1 MRTDNTFSSD
11 EVQLVTFTLG
21 DESFGLNIMHVQEV
35 IRMPSIT
42 RVPQAPAY
50 VDGMTN
56 LRGHILPVV
65 DTRTK
70 FGMEKAEQNT
80 SSRVIVV
87 DTGGRAIGLNVD
99 AVSEVLRVASKN
111 IEGAPASLSDSV
123 DRTSITGVVKLDG
136 GKRLVMVLDAAS
148 LFGQEAIRKDRRQS
162 KADRQKTE
170 ALLDEVQIVSFKV
183 GREEFGLEID
193 KVKEIIRFPEIVKVP
208 NVPDYIKGIISLR
221 DTLMPIVDMRTKLG
235 TGSDEVTT
243 TTRVVVVDVAGAF
256 VGLTVDQV
264 YEVIRIPRSIIYPP
278 PAAVLS
284 ETGEK
289 ITGIARVDD
298 GQRIIMLMDPQN
310 VISEND
316 LDEISSGE
324 GFSQSESESELSAEM
339 DEKQLVIF
347 KLAGEQYGIDIA
359 QVQEITKMAQ
369 ITAVPRSP
377 KFVQGVVNLR
387 GDVIPVI
394 DMRKRFEVETREY
407 TDRTRIIVSEIN
419 NKKIGLIVDEVMEVL
434 RVSARKFEEVP
445 GIVNDEH
452 GQGYMDGIVNT
463 DNRMIMAL
471 NLENVLESRE
481 WTQLNKMLES
491 NEKKPPSKLKKQN
504 K

>member
-1 MRTDNTFSSD
+1 
-11 EVQLVTFTLG
+11 
-21 DESFGLNIMHVQEV
+21 
-35 IRMPSIT
+35 
-42 RVPQAPAY
+42 
-50 VDGMTN
+50 DGMTN

-70 FGMEKAEQNT
+70 FGMEKAELNA

-87 DTGGRAIGLNVD
+87 DIGGRAIGLNVD
-99 AVSEVLRVASKN
+99 AVSEVLRVDSQD
-111 IEGAPASLSDSV
+111 IEQAPASLSDSV
-123 DRTSITGVVKLDG
+123 DSTSITGVVKLDG

-148 LFGQEAIRKDRRQS
+148 MFGQETIRKGLDQS
-162 KADRQKTE
+162 KPDRQKTEE

-183 GREEFGLEID
+183 GKEEFGLEID

-235 TGSDEVTT
+235 TGNDEVTS
-243 TTRVVVVDVAGAF
+243 TTRVVVVDVSGAF
-256 VGLTVDQV
+256 IGLTVDQV

-298 GQRIIMLMDPQN
+298 GKRIIMLMDPQN
-310 VISEND
+310 IINENV
-316 LDEISSGE
+316 LDEIHAEE
-324 GFSQSESESELSAEM
+324 GFNQADKEVEVMAET

-359 QVQEITKMAQ
+359 QVQEITKIAQ

-394 DMRKRFEVETREY
+394 DMRKRFELESNEY
-407 TDRTRIIVSEIN
+407 TDRTRIIVSELN

-445 GIVNDEH
+445 AIVNDEQ
-452 GQGYMDGIVNT
+452 GQAYMDGIVNIE
-463 DNRMIMAL
+463 NRMIMAL
-471 NLENVLESRE
+471 DLDNVLGNKE
-481 WTQLNKMLES
+481 WTQLNKMMES
-491 NEKKPPSKLKKQN
+491 TDKKTSPKLKRQN

>member
-1 MRTDNTFSSD
+1 MRVDNTFSSD

-50 VDGMTN
+50 VEGMTN

-87 DTGGRAIGLNVD
+87 DTGGKAIGLNVD
-99 AVSEVLRVASKN
+99 AVSQVLRVDAKN
-111 IEGAPASLSDSV
+111 IEEAPASLSGSV
-123 DRTSITGVVKLDG
+123 DTASITGVVKLDG
-136 GKRLVMVLDAAS
+136 GKRLVMVLDAAA
-148 LFGQEAIRKDRRQS
+148 LFGQEAVIKDRRHSEPGQP
-162 KADRQKTE
+162 KAGTM
-170 ALLDEVQIVSFKV
+170 LDEVQIVSFQV

-221 DTLMPIVDMRTKLG
+221 DTLMPIVDMRTKLAAV
-235 TGSDEVTT
+235 SDEVTAA
-243 TTRVVVVDVAGAF
+243 TRVVVVDVSGAF
-256 VGLTVDQV
+256 IGLTVDQV
-264 YEVIRIPRSIIYPP
+264 YEVIRIPRSVIYPP

-284 ETGEK
+284 ETGER

-298 GQRIIMLMDPQN
+298 GKRIIMLMDPQN
-310 VISEND
+310 IITDND
-316 LDEISSGE
+316 LEEIISGE
-324 GFSQSESESELSAEM
+324 GLSRAEKEAEVMAEM

-359 QVQEITKMAQ
+359 RVQEITKMAQ

-377 KFVQGVVNLR
+377 HFVQGVVNLR
-387 GDVIPVI
+387 GEVIPVI
-394 DMRKRFEVETREY
+394 DMRKRFEIQSQEY
-407 TDRTRIIVSEIN
+407 TDRTRIIVSELS

-445 GIVNDEH
+445 DIVNNEH
-452 GQGYMDGIVNT
+452 GQAYMDGIVNT

-481 WTQLNKMLES
+481 WTQLDKILKS
-491 NEKKPPSKLKKQN
+491 AEKKTPPKLKRQK

>member
-99 AVSEVLRVASKN
+99 AVSEVLRVDSKN
-111 IEGAPASLSDSV
+111 IEDAPASLSDSV

-136 GKRLVMVLDAAS
+136 GKRLVMILDAAT
-148 LFGQEAIRKDRRQS
+148 LFGQEAISTDRQS
-162 KADRQKTE
+162 HVDRQKTE

-183 GREEFGLEID
+183 GKEEFGLEID

-221 DTLMPIVDMRTKLG
+221 DTLMPIVDMRTKMG
-235 TGSDEVTT
+235 TGNDEVTA
-243 TTRVVVVDVAGAF
+243 TTRVVVVDVAGSF
-256 VGLTVDQV
+256 IGLTVDQV

-298 GQRIIMLMDPQN
+298 GKRIIMLMDPQN
-310 VISEND
+310 VINEND
-316 LDEISSGE
+316 LDELGSGE
-324 GFSQSESESELSAEM
+324 GFGPSESEAELTAEM

-369 ITAVPRSP
+369 ITTVPRSP

-394 DMRKRFEVETREY
+394 DMRKRFEIDAKEY
-407 TDRTRIIVSEIN
+407 TDRTRIIVSEISS
-419 NKKIGLIVDEVMEVL
+419 KKIGLIVDEVMEVL

-445 GIVNDEH
+445 NIVNSEH
-452 GQGYMDGIVNT
+452 GQAYMDGIVNT

-471 NLENVLESRE
+471 NLENVLESKE
-481 WTQLNKMLES
+481 WTQLNKLLQAS
-491 NEKKPPSKLKKQN
+491 DKKPPAKLKKQ
-504 K
+504 KK

>member
-1 MRTDNTFSSD
+1 MRADNTFSSD

-21 DESFGLNIMHVQEV
+21 DESFGLDIMNVQEV

-70 FGMEKAEQNT
+70 FGMEKVE
-80 SSRVIVV
+80 SSVSNRVIVV
-87 DTGGRAIGLNVD
+87 DIGGRAIGLNVD
-99 AVSEVLRVASKN
+99 AVSEVLRVDSKN
-111 IEGAPASLSDSV
+111 IEDAPASLSESA
-123 DRTSITGVVKLDG
+123 DRASITRVVKLDG
-136 GKRLVMVLDAAS
+136 GKRLVMILDAAS
-148 LFGQEAIRKDRRQS
+148 MFGQEAGLKDHRKS
-162 KADRQKTE
+162 KASQQKPE
-170 ALLDEVQIVSFKV
+170 ALLDEVQIVSFQV
-183 GREEFGLEID
+183 GSEEFGLEID

-208 NVPDYIKGIISLR
+208 NVPDFIKGIISLR

-235 TGSDEVTT
+235 AGNDEVTT
-243 TTRVVVVDVAGAF
+243 TTRVVVVDVSGAF

-264 YEVIRIPRSIIYPP
+264 FEVIRIPKSIIYPP
-278 PAAVLS
+278 PTTVLS

-289 ITGIARVDD
+289 ITGIARLDD
-298 GQRIIMLMDPQN
+298 GQRIIMLMDPQT
-310 VISEND
+310 VISEYD
-316 LDEISSGE
+316 LDEISAGE
-324 GFSQSESESELSAEM
+324 GFSHSETQAE
-339 DEKQLVIF
+339 DRAEINEKQLVIM

-369 ITAVPRSP
+369 ITTVPRSP
-377 KFVQGVVNLR
+377 NFVQGVVNLR

-394 DMRKRFEVETREY
+394 DMRKRFELEAGDY
-407 TDRTRIIVSEIN
+407 SDRTRIIVSEIN

-434 RVSARKFEEVP
+434 RVSAGNFEEVP

-452 GQGYMDGIVNT
+452 GQAYMDGIVNT
-463 DNRMIMAL
+463 ENRMIMAL
-471 NLENVLESRE
+471 NLENVLESKE
-481 WTQLNKMLES
+481 WSQLHKMLE
-491 NEKKPPSKLKKQN
+491 PSGKTTPSRLKKQN